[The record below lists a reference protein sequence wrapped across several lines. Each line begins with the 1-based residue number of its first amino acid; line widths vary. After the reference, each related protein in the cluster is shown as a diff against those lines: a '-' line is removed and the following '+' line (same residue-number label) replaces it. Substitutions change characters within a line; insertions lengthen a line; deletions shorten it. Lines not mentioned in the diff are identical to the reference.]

1 MKASVLKKL
10 NLIIEEAND
19 FKDKNNFSKAIKK
32 FQEALDFINLK
43 IQEEEDKK
51 TEIENIKNAINQTY
65 SVQVDNVIQGGIHFT
80 AQKKF
85 KKATEEFL
93 KALKIVENIDEPGLK
108 LAESDEINKLISENE
123 IERLITNGIAL
134 KNKNQLDEAVE
145 MLKTGLRIAEEI
157 YESDFRSEALLR
169 IKKEIDVIYDLQ
181 IDEIVEEGKS
191 LKNNGQNDEAIKAF
205 GIALQTIEKYFEPKA
220 KKVQISTIKNLVNE
234 IYSNQIKPLTEKG
247 KELLRQNL
255 TEQALSEFNKAL
267 SLANKMHDSDLKNL
281 ELNFLDEVL
290 NPIYINQIKPLLVK
304 GKEITRRE
312 KFEESPTSINEAVDI
327 FHQAFDMVNKMA
339 PSERKEIQFKEISE
353 LINNTCL
360 SGINIIKDKSIKYI
374 VQKKYDEA
382 VSDLYIALSL
392 AKRMVYP
399 EEENPELEN
408 LKNVVN
414 KVYLAEVTEV
424 VNKANKLIE
433 QKEYEKAIETYNE
446 ALTMTNKMY
455 LTEEMEK
462 EVSMIKSL
470 IYETEVKQLV
480 GKGELTEKQKIKEK
494 EIEKLKKRLEYAQ
507 TIEDPDRRAAEMTK
521 IKNLIDDVHSEEI
534 KLLIE
539 QGNQL
544 ADIQKYDDAFEF
556 YERALKVNEMMES
569 PDIKNKDLVK
579 TSYKKELINKAKLE
593 IENKNYDNAIEICQK
608 ALDLDDIFV
617 EGYYYL
623 GLTYKLKK
631 KYNIAIENF
640 QRAVDFDKNHI
651 ESWKWMGLAY
661 EATEDYDKALKNLE
675 KSIEIDPNFADG
687 WYNIGNVYKLKKEF
701 DKAIESYNRAIEI
714 NPEFAKA
721 WFFMGCVYF
730 DKKDY
735 NNAIKYLEEAIKKD
749 PNLGQEINPLIKELK
764 INFDKLNESLSMSFI
779 NR

>member
-1 MKASVLKKL
+1 
-10 NLIIEEAND
+10 
-19 FKDKNNFSKAIKK
+19 
-32 FQEALDFINLK
+32 
-43 IQEEEDKK
+43 
-51 TEIENIKNAINQTY
+51 
-65 SVQVDNVIQGGIHFT
+65 
-80 AQKKF
+80 
-85 KKATEEFL
+85 
-93 KALKIVENIDEPGLK
+93 
-108 LAESDEINKLISENE
+108 
-123 IERLITNGIAL
+123 
-134 KNKNQLDEAVE
+134 
-145 MLKTGLRIAEEI
+145 
-157 YESDFRSEALLR
+157 
-169 IKKEIDVIYDLQ
+169 
-181 IDEIVEEGKS
+181 
-191 LKNNGQNDEAIKAF
+191 
-205 GIALQTIEKYFEPKA
+205 
-220 KKVQISTIKNLVNE
+220 
-234 IYSNQIKPLTEKG
+234 
-247 KELLRQNL
+247 
-255 TEQALSEFNKAL
+255 
-267 SLANKMHDSDLKNL
+267 
-281 ELNFLDEVL
+281 
-290 NPIYINQIKPLLVK
+290 
-304 GKEITRRE
+304 
-312 KFEESPTSINEAVDI
+312 
-327 FHQAFDMVNKMA
+327 
-339 PSERKEIQFKEISE
+339 
-353 LINNTCL
+353 
-360 SGINIIKDKSIKYI
+360 IKDKSIKYI

-424 VNKANKLIE
+424 VNKANKLVE

-521 IKNLIDDVHSEEI
+521 IKNLIDDVHSKEI

-544 ADIQKYDDAFEF
+544 ADVQKYDDAFEF

-701 DKAIESYNRAIEI
+701 DKAIESYNRATEI

-764 INFDKLNESLSMSFI
+764 INFDKLNE
-779 NR
+779 